1 MLLFPPSYLFLAP
14 PIIPSSFITSSPTL
28 YASKNSFAL
37 HPPSGSDSSSSV
49 GSSSGSL
56 SRPAQLPLP
65 APVLPQ
71 PGRGFTVAPTAPLPA
86 TPIGGSA
93 PTPASQSATTNCNI
107 NTNASFYIVPLDTT
121 AIPPG
126 SVLLNPQTGGYL
138 LTNIYFKG
146 WRLRCVFAILT
157 LLANS
162 LLSEWSKNLNLAVL
176 L

>member
-1 MLLFPPSYLFLAP
+1 MHASV
-14 PIIPSSFITSSPTL
+14 SSFISVFSPAHHPL
-28 YASKNSFAL
+28 FIHYLISRLVYASKNSFAL

-56 SRPAQLPLP
+56 SRPTQLPLP

-86 TPIGGSA
+86 APIGGSA
-93 PTPASQSATTNCNI
+93 STPASQSATTNCNI

-138 LTNIYFKG
+138 LTNIQ
-146 WRLRCVFAILT
+146 RMEVTLRIRDT
-157 LLANS
+157 NS
-162 LLSEWSKNLNLAVL
+162 SC
-176 L
+176 